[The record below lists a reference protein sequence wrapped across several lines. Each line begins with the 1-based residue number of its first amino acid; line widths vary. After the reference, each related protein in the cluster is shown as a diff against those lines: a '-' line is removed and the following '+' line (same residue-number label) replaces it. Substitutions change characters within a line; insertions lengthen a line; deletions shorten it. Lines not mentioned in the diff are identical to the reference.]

1 MAQEIRLTGSVPF
14 EYAGIRLDQAL
25 AQLFPDYSRS
35 RLQQW
40 IRAGGVVV
48 DGMPLRAKDKV
59 QGGERIDVQG
69 RIDDDPRV
77 IPQAIRLS
85 VVYEDRSLLVLD
97 KPAGLVVHPGAGN
110 RDGTVQNAL
119 LNLDPR
125 LAEVP
130 RAGLVHRLDKDT
142 SGLMVVARNVAA
154 HKRLVEQ
161 LQARTVTREYLA
173 LVAGTF
179 TGGGTVDRPVGRH
192 PRDRKR
198 QAVTEAGRP
207 AVTHYRIEER
217 FRAHTLLRVRLETG
231 RTHQIRVHM
240 AAIGHPLVGD
250 PVYGGRMMLPKGA
263 TEPLRRALA
272 GFRRQALHAWRL
284 SLEHPETGERMRW
297 QAPIPPDLGT
307 LLDVMRRECPALTT
321 PP

>member
-85 VVYEDRSLLVLD
+85 VVYEDGSLLVLD
-97 KPAGLVVHPGAGN
+97 KPPGLVVHPGAGN

-307 LLDVMRRECPALTT
+307 LLDVMRRECPAST
-321 PP
+321 PPP